1 MSRLRLFLLL
11 SLASACGSSGTA
23 PPENLVIGQWGGPG
37 LGLTAD
43 RNSVHAQFQC
53 DAADFHAPLV
63 PGQNG
68 EFVLPGTVS
77 MRSAQ
82 VQLGARG
89 VSSGATITLEVI
101 RWFPGGSNV
110 QQFVVTRDRP
120 ADLSGAC
127 TT

>member
-1 MSRLRLFLLL
+1 
-11 SLASACGSSGTA
+11 
-23 PPENLVIGQWGGPG
+23 
-37 LGLTAD
+37 
-43 RNSVHAQFQC
+43 VHAQFQC
-53 DAADFHAPLV
+53 DAADFYAPLV
-63 PGQNG
+63 PGQSG

-77 MRSAQ
+77 MRNAQ

>member
-1 MSRLRLFLLL
+1 
-11 SLASACGSSGTA
+11 
-23 PPENLVIGQWGGPG
+23 
-37 LGLTAD
+37 
-43 RNSVHAQFQC
+43 VHAQFQC
-53 DAADFHAPLV
+53 YAADFHAPLI

-77 MRSAQ
+77 SGSAQ

-101 RWFPGGSNV
+101 RWFPSGSNV